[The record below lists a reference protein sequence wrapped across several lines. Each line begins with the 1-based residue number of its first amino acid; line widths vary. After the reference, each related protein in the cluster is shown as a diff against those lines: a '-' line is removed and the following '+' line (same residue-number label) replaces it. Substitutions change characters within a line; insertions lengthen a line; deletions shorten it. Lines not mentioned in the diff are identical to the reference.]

1 MLSTTKQIFSR
12 SKLYR
17 LKIDL
22 FLILNFFLFGSLE
35 AQDSSRGK
43 VYQGLYL
50 DEVLVNA
57 TRSGEFDPLQ
67 FIEKIKQDTTFYKAF
82 KTLRLHSYSMLNDI
96 EILDK
101 EGEVK
106 DSYHSI
112 SKQHVEQHCRTM
124 QVFHEKHSAGFFDK
138 KGNYN
143 YYTAKLYAHLFFTKG
158 KICGEN
164 NVVGQSKQV
173 GSTKYEEQLRTL
185 IFNPG
190 QRISGI
196 PGIGDNVAIFEEPT
210 YSKYQFKLARQV
222 YNNDTCYVFT
232 AIPKEGFKDEVVINE
247 LKTWIR
253 VSDGAIV
260 ARNYNLS
267 YRTWIYDF
275 DVDMK
280 VKLMKL
286 GTELIPYDIQY
297 RGNWHALTKNREIA
311 TFTATFS
318 DFN

>member
-1 MLSTTKQIFSR
+1 MQQKSTYFFSR
-12 SKLYR
+12 SNLYF
-17 LKIDL
+17 LKV
-22 FLILNFFLFGSLE
+22 LILLISNLFVLNLLQ
-35 AQDSSRGK
+35 AQDSLRGK
-43 VYQGLYL
+43 IYEGMYL
-50 DEVLVNA
+50 DEVLVQA
-57 TRSGEFDPLQ
+57 TRQGDFNPKK
-67 FIEKIKQDTTFYKAF
+67 FINQIKQDTTFYKAF
-82 KTLRLHSYSMLNDI
+82 KTLRLHSYSMMNDI

-101 EGEVK
+101 RGEVR

-112 SKQHVEQHCRTM
+112 SKQKVAQKCRTM
-124 QVFHEKHSAGFFDK
+124 TIEHEKYSKDFFDK
-138 KGNYN
+138 KKNYR
-143 YYTAKLYAHLFFTKG
+143 YYTAKLYAHLFFTHG
-158 KICGEN
+158 KICNEN
-164 NVVGQSKQV
+164 NMVGTGKQS

-190 QRISGI
+190 KRIHGI

-210 YSKYQFKLARQV
+210 MYKYDFKLKREV
-222 YNNDTCYVFT
+222 YNGDTCYVFT
-232 AIPKEGFKDEVVINE
+232 ALPKDEYKNDVVINE
-247 LKTWIR
+247 LRTWIR
-253 VSDGAIV
+253 KSDGAIV

-267 YRTWIYDF
+267 YRTWVYDF

-286 GTELIPYDIQY
+286 GNDLIPYDIQY